1 MEKMRKKDMKGK
13 MEKVSCG
20 FYRYRGYELQL
31 DSGWWIFRKPGDAW
45 SNPEKTKKAAVEK
58 IDAAEEGRGND
69 EG

>member
-1 MEKMRKKDMKGK
+1 MKAKDMKGK

-20 FYRYRGYELQL
+20 FYRYRGYELQMDTAL
-31 DSGWWIFRKPGDAW
+31 WYFRKPGDAW

-69 EG
+69 ER